1 VIAGQA
7 TVGLELLEDVDDLRR
22 VIVPL
27 GGGGL
32 AAGVGIAIKRA
43 LPDVRL
49 GGVQA
54 QVCAPY
60 LSALGRADPSL
71 GISTATIADGIAIK
85 QPGEVTLPLLRELLD
100 DICVVDED
108 EIADGMVF
116 LAERAKLV
124 AEGAGAAVAALLA
137 GKVASGDET
146 TVAIVSGENVDSG
159 LLAALLRRQE
169 TELGRR
175 VRFFTASPTGRGLS
189 PR

>member
-1 VIAGQA
+1 M
-7 TVGLELLEDVDDLRR
+7 
-22 VIVPL
+22 
-27 GGGGL
+27 
-32 AAGVGIAIKRA
+32 
-43 LPDVRL
+43 
-49 GGVQA
+49 
-54 QVCAPY
+54 
-60 LSALGRADPSL
+60 
-71 GISTATIADGIAIK
+71 
-85 QPGEVTLPLLRELLD
+85 TLPLLRELLD